1 MEKAFF
7 VRHRIDQAAGC
18 PQSCE
23 TTAQP
28 SWVDLREACTKT
40 TALEEIAKHK
50 TTYAYKRTRALRNAR
65 RTHTLYKS

>member
-18 PQSCE
+18 PQSC
-23 TTAQP
+23 AQP

-50 TTYAYKRTRALRNAR
+50 TTSAYTRTLRNAR
-65 RTHTLYKS
+65 RTRTLYKS